1 MVCPPPN
8 PPRAV
13 RKVQSNPLKV
23 STALNPKNDVYDN
36 GILMG
41 VHGGSVV
48 SMPPS
53 QCRCALALTLVFR
66 GISYCCIDYIV
77 DMKTSHMWVIC
88 AAAKVCLCGVWQSGH
103 ELGFPPVFLCYFMT
117 RSSKANPVQYICL
130 IQRVDVLS
138 LPPKPSTAAIISA
151 DYELLLCLNKGA
163 LIHWNIIK
171 WILSTTW
178 M

>member
-1 MVCPPPN
+1 M
-8 PPRAV
+8 

-77 DMKTSHMWVIC
+77 DMKTSPYVGYMR
-88 AAAKVCLCGVWQSGH
+88 SGKGMSLWGMTEWPRAGISSSFFKH
-103 ELGFPPVFLCYFMT
+103 YFMT

-138 LPPKPSTAAIISA
+138 LPPKPSTAAIISV
-151 DYELLLCLNKGA
+151 DYEILSCLNKGV
-163 LIHWNIIK
+163 LIH
-171 WILSTTW
+171 
-178 M
+178 